1 MPAHATAV
9 SLLEA
14 PPTDPVLLLVKRVQQ
29 GDVRAYERL
38 YRQFVGRVY
47 AVCLR
52 MLAETTWAERITQD
66 VFVQA
71 WERLHTF
78 RGDGPFGA
86 WLHRLTVNTVLLE
99 LRTRKR
105 RLKRIQPTSDLV
117 AYDRPASQAPEG
129 SRMDLEA
136 AIAQLPEK
144 ARLVFVLYA
153 VEGYKHH
160 EIADL
165 LNVTVGTTKA
175 QLHRARGLLRTMLTR

>member
-1 MPAHATAV
+1 MLAHATVV

-14 PPTDPVLLLVKRVQQ
+14 PPTDPVLLLVERVQR
-29 GDVRAYERL
+29 GDVQAYEAL
-38 YRQFVGRVY
+38 YRKFVGRVY
-47 AVCLR
+47 AVCMR
-52 MLAETTWAERITQD
+52 MLAEVTWAEQVTQD
-66 VFVQA
+66 VFVHA
-71 WERLHTF
+71 WEKIQSF

-86 WLHRLTVNTVLLE
+86 WLHRLAVNTVLLE
-99 LRTRKR
+99 LRMHKR
-105 RLKRIQPTSDLV
+105 QRQRLQPTADIA

-153 VEGYKHH
+153 VEGYKHQ

-165 LNVTVGTTKA
+165 LHVTVGTTKA
-175 QLHRARGLLRTMLTR
+175 QLHRARTLLRTMLDQ